1 VGKLCKGR
9 HDADNQPAG
18 FFTYISGTQEQDI
31 EFLSSDSDYYQ
42 HLYYTN
48 QPGTVNG
55 DVDPQAAKV
64 SGLCRTVVD
73 RVDTWA
79 SKNVEIPGADFTYV
93 LLGLKS
99 LFR

>member
-1 VGKLCKGR
+1 MATSILK
-9 HDADNQPAG
+9 QPRSVD
-18 FFTYISGTQEQDI
+18 YI
-31 EFLSSDSDYYQ
+31 
-42 HLYYTN
+42 
-48 QPGTVNG
+48 
-55 DVDPQAAKV
+55 A
-64 SGLCRTVVD
+64 VVD